1 MNDFIGVSLHSV
13 YLIPLLLLE
22 QLVYKKSLVFVQS
35 VSSVIQSNV
44 HAFMY
49 VIFVSQCNFF
59 LFVLLECMI

>member
-35 VSSVIQSNV
+35 VSSVIQSV